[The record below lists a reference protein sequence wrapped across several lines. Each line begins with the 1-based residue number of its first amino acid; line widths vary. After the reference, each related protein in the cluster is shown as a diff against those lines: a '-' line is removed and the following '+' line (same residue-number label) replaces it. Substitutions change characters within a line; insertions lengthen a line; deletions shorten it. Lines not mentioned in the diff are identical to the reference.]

1 MPLINHAIKEINA
14 KLVYVGPASAGKM
27 TNLKYIYSKLKEKS
41 RGNFKS
47 MNLQNDK
54 MLFFDF
60 VPSGQGNMDGY
71 SIRFHI
77 YTIPGEFSRLS
88 SLKMMLKGVDG
99 LVFVAD
105 SNSDRMADNTESLKN
120 LNVCLAAYGKTLS
133 DIPCVIECNKQD
145 SPQALA
151 PVEIGRALNLAG
163 YQLMPAVATSGE
175 GVLEGIFA
183 LVKMVL
189 KCIRSEGL
197 LLNELPEQLQ
207 GITESAAQEPLA
219 AQPVATAATG
229 NKSMAAPEEQELPPD
244 IPNDRDTG
252 AVSVNLADE
261 PVIEVAG
268 GAELLEDG
276 IMRLPLVIS
285 YGGKRKRMSL
295 NISLSPDLN

>member
-14 KLVYVGPASAGKM
+14 KLVYVGPASAGKT

-71 SIRFHI
+71 SIRFHL
-77 YTIPGEFSRLS
+77 YTIPAEFSRLS

-105 SNSDRMADNTESLKN
+105 SGSDRMSANSESLKN
-120 LNVCLAAYGKTLS
+120 LDLCLAAYGKTLS

-145 SPQALA
+145 LPQTLA
-151 PVEIGRALNLAG
+151 PEEIGRALNLAD
-163 YQLMPAVATSGE
+163 YPLMPAVATSGE
-175 GVLEGIFA
+175 GVLECIFA

-189 KCIRSEGL
+189 KSIRNDGIL
-197 LLNELPEQLQ
+197 LKGQPEQLQ
-207 GITESAAQEPLA
+207 GITESVTQEPLA
-219 AQPVATAATG
+219 AQPVATSAIS
-229 NKSMAAPEEQELPPD
+229 NESMAEPEAQELYPD

-295 NISLSPDLN
+295 NISLSPDLS